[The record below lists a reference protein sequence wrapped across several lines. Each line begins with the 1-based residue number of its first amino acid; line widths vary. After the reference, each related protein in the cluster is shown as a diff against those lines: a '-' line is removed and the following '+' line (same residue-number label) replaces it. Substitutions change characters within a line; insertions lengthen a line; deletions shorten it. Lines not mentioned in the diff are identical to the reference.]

1 MSEGEKKKIVIDANM
16 FNMSSFSGG
25 KSRKRGIKREKPN
38 KEIKIKTDTRTS
50 KAYKTQIMKKIR
62 EEQNNKYKNLFA
74 SEKNHLPGGIKE
86 GENKDVDEFKSSFK
100 DSIDFFKNV
109 SDTHPVQPPKNH
121 TFKNNSLLYHS
132 DESLGQTVNL
142 DLPNDFFEPH
152 GGSTINVGT
161 TLPNSTM
168 INPAVIKPTPI
179 LNAGMPLPNKP
190 LMINYVP
197 TMNVGIKPQLNPMLM
212 TLNGEMSLQSQHSI
226 NPMPITK
233 MSFASQPKYGCLKG
247 GQLPTYRS
255 HTQKLRPQIQ
265 PVGQPQNIVKPSPV
279 IGAISLPIMRKL
291 HEQKKEA
298 EKPKPKIVQ
307 KKINKLLRRTF
318 HVGKNKLNR
327 GVGVL
332 LPNRTIRNNVTAK
345 SYQIKTTPI
354 SEIRKFLINRGFIK
368 VGSTAPTDVL
378 RKMYESLVLIGG
390 EVKNHNPDNLL
401 YNFFTSTSKIEKK
414 QKD

>member
-1 MSEGEKKKIVIDANM
+1 MSEGEKKKIVIDANL
-16 FNMSSFSGG
+16 FSMSSFGG
-25 KSRKRGIKREKPN
+25 KSRKRGPKKEKPQ
-38 KEIKIKTDTRTS
+38 KEIKIKTDTKTS

-62 EEQNNKYKNLFA
+62 EQQNNKYKDLFA
-74 SEKNHLPGGIKE
+74 SEKSIGANLS
-86 GENKDVDEFKSSFK
+86 NKDEEEFKTGFK
-100 DSIDFFKNV
+100 ESVDFLKHV
-109 SDTHPVQPPKNH
+109 ADTQPVLQPPRNH
-121 TFKNNSLLYHS
+121 TFKNNSLLYHGN
-132 DESLGQTVNL
+132 ESLSIMGEPNIGQTVNL
-142 DLPNDFFEPH
+142 DLPKDFFNPVQQPMQN
-152 GGSTINVGT
+152 GGFVQPINVGT
-161 TLPNSTM
+161 NMPQPLQSLQ
-168 INPAVIKPTPI
+168 KPIQNGGFSQPI
-179 LNAGMPLPNKP
+179 
-190 LMINYVP
+190 
-197 TMNVGIKPQLNPMLM
+197 NVGTNIPHQQQPIKM
-212 TLNGEMSLQSQHSI
+212 T
-226 NPMPITK
+226 
-233 MSFASQPKYGCLKG
+233 FAPQPKFGCLKG
-247 GQLPTYRS
+247 GNLPTYKA
-255 HTQKLRPQIQ
+255 HTMKLKPQLQ
-265 PVGQPQNIVKPSPV
+265 QPQQTQQPQQQTPI

-307 KKINKLLRRTF
+307 KKIKKIMRRTF

-401 YNFFTSTSKIEKK
+401 YNFFTTSSTKK
-414 QKD
+414 SE

>member
-16 FNMSSFSGG
+16 FNMSSFAGG
-25 KSRKRGIKREKPN
+25 KSRKRGVKREKPN
-38 KEIKIKTDTRTS
+38 KEIKMKTDTRTS

-100 DSIDFFKNV
+100 ESIDFFKNV
-109 SDTHPVQPPKNH
+109 ADTQPVQPPKNH

-132 DESLGQTVNL
+132 DESLSQTVNL
-142 DLPNDFFEPH
+142 DLPKDFFDPH
-152 GGSTINVGT
+152 HGSTINVGK
-161 TLPNSTM
+161 TLP
-168 INPAVIKPTPI
+168 NPAVIKPAPI
-179 LNAGMPLPNKP
+179 LNAGMPLSSIVNSA
-190 LMINYVP
+190 P
-197 TMNVGIKPQLNPMLM
+197 TLNVGIKPQINSVLTPLHGGMPLK
-212 TLNGEMSLQSQHSI
+212 SQPSI

-233 MSFASQPKYGCLKG
+233 MSFANQPKYGCLKG

-255 HTQKLRPQIQ
+255 QTQKLRPQIQ
-265 PVGQPQNIVKPSPV
+265 PVGQQPIQNIVKPSSV

-307 KKINKLLRRTF
+307 KKIKKLLRRTF

-332 LPNRTIRNNVTAK
+332 LPNRTIRNNVTTK

-354 SEIRKFLINRGFIK
+354 NEIRKFLINRGFIK

-401 YNFFTSTSKIEKK
+401 YNFFTGTHSTDKK

>member
-16 FNMSSFSGG
+16 FNMSSFAGG
-25 KSRKRGIKREKPN
+25 KSRKRGVKREKPK
-38 KEIKIKTDTRTS
+38 KEIKMKTDTRTS

-74 SEKNHLPGGIKE
+74 SEKNHLPGGIKS

-100 DSIDFFKNV
+100 ESIDFLKNV
-109 SDTHPVQPPKNH
+109 SDSQPVQPPKNH
-121 TFKNNSLLYHS
+121 TFKNNSLLYHN

-142 DLPNDFFEPH
+142 DLPKDFFEPH
-152 GGSTINVGT
+152 AGSTINVGP
-161 TLPNSTM
+161 TLP
-168 INPAVIKPTPI
+168 NPAVIKPVPTI
-179 LNAGMPLPNKP
+179 HGVLQMPTI
-190 LMINYVP
+190 INSAP
-197 TMNVGIKPQLNPMLM
+197 TMNVGIKPQINSISMPLP
-212 TLNGEMSLQSQHSI
+212 SQPSI

-265 PVGQPQNIVKPSPV
+265 PVGQQPIQNIVKPSPV

-368 VGSTAPTDVL
+368 VGSTAPIDVL

-401 YNFFTSTSKIEKK
+401 YNFFTGTHSTDKK
-414 QKD
+414 KD